1 MLSKI
6 LLTTGGTGGHIFPAV
21 AVAEEIREMFPECEI
36 VFAGG
41 EYGPE
46 RDIVNKA
53 GINFKS
59 FPARGVLGRGIKSL
73 GSIYWMAKS
82 LIQSIIYL
90 HSFKPEV
97 VIGFGGYAGFMPVMA
112 AKLLKI
118 PTAVHEQNSLPG
130 ITNRILGKKADAIFL
145 SFPDKNS
152 FFNAEKTVVT
162 GNPVRKNLI
171 KRNIKEAVTSS
182 HSKRLLVLGGSQGAK
197 AINDAILGCLKEL
210 KTLDIEIWHQ
220 TGKADFERV
229 NQIYENEYPE
239 ARVEDF
245 IDDMEE
251 AYDFASLVVCRA
263 GATTLAELC
272 VTGKPSILI
281 PFPYATHNH
290 QMTNAKYL
298 EEQGAALVLAQGYLQ
313 EINAARV
320 IGDLLSMPDKL
331 RKMSQAAI
339 KEGRPDAAKDIVK
352 EIVKIKKTE
361 ING

>member
-1 MLSKI
+1 MLSKV

-21 AVAEEIREMFPECEI
+21 AVAEEIRETFPDCEI

-46 RDIVNKA
+46 RDIVTKA

-59 FPARGVLGRGIKSL
+59 FPARGVLGRGIRSL
-73 GSIYWMAKS
+73 GSICWMGKS
-82 LIQSIIYL
+82 FIQSIIYL
-90 HSFKPEV
+90 RSFKPEV

-112 AKLLKI
+112 ARLLKI
-118 PTAVHEQNSLPG
+118 PIAVHEQNSLPG
-130 ITNRILGKKADAIFL
+130 VTNRILGKKADRIFL
-145 SFPDKNS
+145 SFPDKNKL
-152 FFNAEKTVVT
+152 FNAESTVVT

-171 KRNIKEAVTSS
+171 EKNVKEALISS
-182 HSKRLLVLGGSQGAK
+182 QSKRLLVVGGSQGAK
-197 AINDAILGCLKEL
+197 AINDAILRCLKEL
-210 KTLDIEIWHQ
+210 KVLDIEIWHQ

-229 NQIYENEYPE
+229 RQIYEKEYPD
-239 ARVEDF
+239 ARVEAF
-245 IDDMEE
+245 IDDMDE
-251 AYDFASLVVCRA
+251 AYGFASLVVCRA

-298 EEQGAALVLAQGYLQ
+298 EQLGAALVLDQSYLQ
-313 EINAARV
+313 EVNAARV

-339 KEGRPDAAKDIVK
+339 KQGRPDAAKVIV
-352 EIVKIKKTE
+352 EELVKIKKTKG
-361 ING
+361 NA